1 MISLSVCF
9 VRKQKDRSRLQ
20 PSSGEFFAWSE
31 LDKQD
36 SKGTITGFRLE
47 SRYFKCISSAK
58 IPRAVSCVIRS
69 FLFFKRTNFF
79 DEFPTMRGYIRVRM
93 VLSNLGES
101 QFIYLFEKIIF
112 HISVDVEIVLMIF
125 RLLLWEILWSEMKE
139 VAINVSSGNLQFLG
153 KLLRV

>member
-1 MISLSVCF
+1 
-9 VRKQKDRSRLQ
+9 
-20 PSSGEFFAWSE
+20 
-31 LDKQD
+31 
-36 SKGTITGFRLE
+36 
-47 SRYFKCISSAK
+47 
-58 IPRAVSCVIRS
+58 
-69 FLFFKRTNFF
+69 
-79 DEFPTMRGYIRVRM
+79 M